1 VKIEGLLF
9 WYETEKKISGKF
21 RRFFCNSSIMTQ
33 KSPKVAKNF
42 YCLGCDYK
50 CFKKSDYVKHL
61 STDKHKRVTN
71 DDAKVATSYQC
82 DCGKLYSHR
91 QGLYA
96 HKKKCNVNN
105 SIIVQNEETDYKGL
119 LFRAM
124 DQLQQQQTEM
134 TTQRKELMEQLN
146 IQHEELRKKDE
157 LMEQMIHKVGHT
169 TNHNNQFNINMFLN
183 ETCKNAI
190 NLSDFIER
198 IEISHDDLENNA
210 QLGFVNGMTKILMDN
225 LRQLTLQERPIHCTD
240 VKRET
245 LYIKDEDVWDKT
257 HSNEK
262 LENAIQEVSRK
273 SMKSL
278 LDWKRTNP
286 EYKNLD
292 SDFSKRCIPMHQNS
306 TAISKKDS
314 FYPKII
320 HMLAKENSI
329 TELKTIH

>member
-1 VKIEGLLF
+1 
-9 WYETEKKISGKF
+9 
-21 RRFFCNSSIMTQ
+21 MTQ
-33 KSPKVAKNF
+33 KSPKVAKDF
-42 YCLGCDYK
+42 YCSVCDYK

-71 DDAKVATSYQC
+71 DDAKVATAYQC
-82 DCGKLYSHR
+82 ECGRLYSHR

-96 HKKKCNVNN
+96 HKKKCNIMN
-105 SIIVQNEETDYKGL
+105 SIIVQNEETEYKGL

-210 QLGFVNGMTKILMDN
+210 QLGFVNGMTKILVDN
-225 LRQLTLQERPIHCTD
+225 LRHLTLQERPIHCTD

-245 LYIKDEDVWDKT
+245 MYIRENDTWSKDDQK
-257 HSNEK
+257 EK
-262 LENAIQEVSRK
+262 INIGIQEVSRK
-273 SMKSL
+273 SLKSL
-278 LDWKRTNP
+278 LKWKQNNP
-286 EYKNLD
+286 EYDDLD
-292 SDFSKRCIPMHQNS
+292 SEFSKKCIAMQQQS
-306 TAISKKDS
+306 IAGEKTSV
-314 FYPKII
+314 FYPKVI
-320 HMLAKENSI
+320 HNLARENALNKSSLCDI
-329 TELKTIH
+329 